1 MQQLLQFNAAIFA
14 VQCSNLIG
22 GHDRLIK
29 YTLICKLFPQQR
41 KSNKETSKNDAM
53 IHWWLIWFDRPI
65 YLQANCFPLIRDRES
80 KTKNKENGLTRTP
93 NRNASWQWDATAAG
107 PRPRNLWRP
116 STTSREMPA
125 WISSLL
131 KWVLIGPFE
140 VSCFFAPSSLFS
152 KDQARQSRKR
162 ATGSYSEVSEG
173 VHCLDKPLPVGRVE
187 HTEPLLQSILKSHS
201 VSSLFKLFAI
211 WPLLVQGN
219 GCSSSSPIIIILQIL
234 QGQGL

>member
-1 MQQLLQFNAAIFA
+1 MPWF
-14 VQCSNLIG
+14 IG
-22 GHDRLIK
+22 GSFDL
-29 YTLICKLFPQQR
+29 TDQSICG
-41 KSNKETSKNDAM
+41 N
-53 IHWWLIWFDRPI
+53 
-65 YLQANCFPLIRDRES
+65 LQANCFPLIRDPES
-80 KTKNKENGLTRTP
+80 KTKTKEKTKKMDLQGLQTETLRGNGTLLLLGQDQETCEDPVPPQERCLLES
-93 NRNASWQWDATAAG
+93 AACWSESWLD
-107 PRPRNLWRP
+107 
-116 STTSREMPA
+116 
-125 WISSLL
+125 LL
-131 KWVLIGPFE
+131 KFPV
-140 VSCFFAPSSLFS
+140 FFAPSSLFS

-173 VHCLDKPLPVGRVE
+173 VNCLDKPLPVGRVE

>member
-1 MQQLLQFNAAIFA
+1 MPWF
-14 VQCSNLIG
+14 IG
-22 GHDRLIK
+22 GSFDL
-29 YTLICKLFPQQR
+29 TDQSICKLIA
-41 KSNKETSKNDAM
+41 SHSSETPKAK
-53 IHWWLIWFDRPI
+53 P
-65 YLQANCFPLIRDRES
+65 
-80 KTKNKENGLTRTP
+80 KTKKMDLQGLQTETLRGNGTLLLLGQDQETCEDPVPPQER
-93 NRNASWQWDATAAG
+93 RLLESAACWSESWLD
-107 PRPRNLWRP
+107 
-116 STTSREMPA
+116 
-125 WISSLL
+125 LL
-131 KWVLIGPFE
+131 KFPV
-140 VSCFFAPSSLFS
+140 FFAPSSLFS